1 MDAAQIKMAFAKVNL
16 HLRVMLRGFF
26 STVYGAAV
34 ALLFAVA
41 IYRFVSVS
49 GETGWVA
56 VFDFIAACAT
66 MAVALENMYFMGG
79 RKKGGAKHG

>member
-1 MDAAQIKMAFAKVNL
+1 MESLQIKMALKNAKF
-16 HLRVMLRGFF
+16 HLRIMWRGFCR
-26 STVYGAAV
+26 TVYGAAV
-34 ALLFAVA
+34 AILFVVA

-66 MAVALENMYFMGG
+66 IAVALENMYFMGG